1 VKILDDNKDMITEG
15 MSERIA
21 ARRKQLGL
29 TQEQTAEIA
38 GLSHQFFSSV
48 EGNRKNIRA
57 ENVVKL
63 ANALRV
69 STDYILTGHV
79 NNVDVDYVTS
89 MLRELDAEQLH
100 CAEEII
106 KNLLIA
112 CKRTK

>member
-1 VKILDDNKDMITEG
+1 MNDTDLIAEG
-15 MSERIA
+15 IGERIA

-48 EGNRKNIRA
+48 EGKRKNIRA

-63 ANALRV
+63 ARALKV
-69 STDYILTGHV
+69 STDYILTGSV
-79 NNVDVDYVTS
+79 NDVDVNHVTS

-106 KNLLIA
+106 RNLLIA
-112 CKRTK
+112 CKKTK

>member
-1 VKILDDNKDMITEG
+1 

-21 ARRKQLGL
+21 ARRQQLRL

-48 EGNRKNIRA
+48 EAGRKNIRA

-63 ANALRV
+63 ARALNV
-69 STDYILTGHV
+69 STDYILTGQSNSIDFDHIA
-79 NNVDVDYVTS
+79 S
-89 MLRELDAEQLH
+89 MLRELDEEQLR
-100 CAEEII
+100 CAEEIV

-112 CKRTK
+112 CKSAKRI